1 MTHSPEN
8 KESNILTRMGRT
20 VLWVLLPVD
29 ALRVIGKT
37 ARNKANARMK
47 DARKHL
53 PGLSGTA
60 GDETTAPDNQTTEGW
75 AQAVA
80 ASGKTPAQ
88 LEQGYRRQQLV
99 FRFIFWISALSTGYW
114 TTRTLDTP
122 SGLFFS
128 NIFLM
133 LGCAMCGLS
142 QSLIAGF
149 RLWQIRN
156 RRVSPAEKGTFRH
169 FLAESN
175 WFSEATGI
183 GKGKH

>member
-1 MTHSPEN
+1 
-8 KESNILTRMGRT
+8 
-20 VLWVLLPVD
+20 
-29 ALRVIGKT
+29 
-37 ARNKANARMK
+37 
-47 DARKHL
+47 
-53 PGLSGTA
+53 
-60 GDETTAPDNQTTEGW
+60 
-75 AQAVA
+75 
-80 ASGKTPAQ
+80 
-88 LEQGYRRQQLV
+88 LV